1 MPAVK
6 HAHCM
11 KKLRI
16 LLADG
21 HRIVRAGLKLLINTQ
36 PDMAVIGEATEGKEA
51 YAKARSLHPDV
62 AVLELDLPRW
72 NGLRAAEQIKLRGPA
87 VAVLVL
93 TAHEKAPGLAE
104 LLDAKASGCVLKRS
118 APAELFAAIRAVA
131 KGAVH
136 FDPALLDP
144 APRRAIGT
152 LSATGRPRRRAL
164 SRRERRVLGLAAWGY
179 SNKEIAAQLGVSAKT
194 VETYKM
200 RFGVKLGLHGRVD
213 LVRYAVGHGLLSQ
226 P

>member
-1 MPAVK
+1 M
-6 HAHCM
+6 
-11 KKLRI
+11 
-16 LLADG
+16 
-21 HRIVRAGLKLLINTQ
+21 
-36 PDMAVIGEATEGKEA
+36 
-51 YAKARSLHPDV
+51 
-62 AVLELDLPRW
+62 LELDLPRW
-72 NGLRAAEQIKLRGPA
+72 NGLRAAEQIKLRVPV

-93 TAHEKAPGLAE
+93 TAHEKAPDLAE

-152 LSATGRPRRRAL
+152 LSSAGRPRRRAL

-213 LVRYAVGHGLLSQ
+213 LVRYAVGHGILSQ

>member
-72 NGLRAAEQIKLRGPA
+72 NGFHLGSW
-87 VAVLVL
+87 V
-93 TAHEKAPGLAE
+93 
-104 LLDAKASGCVLKRS
+104 
-118 APAELFAAIRAVA
+118 
-131 KGAVH
+131 
-136 FDPALLDP
+136 
-144 APRRAIGT
+144 GT
-152 LSATGRPRRRAL
+152 GKS
-164 SRRERRVLGLAAWGY
+164 
-179 SNKEIAAQLGVSAKT
+179 
-194 VETYKM
+194 
-200 RFGVKLGLHGRVD
+200 
-213 LVRYAVGHGLLSQ
+213 
-226 P
+226 

>member
-6 HAHCM
+6 HTHRM
-11 KKLRI
+11 KKIRI

-72 NGLRAAEQIKLRGPA
+72 NGLRAAEQIKLRVPV

-93 TAHEKAPGLAE
+93 TAHEKAPDLAE

-131 KGAVH
+131 KRAVH

-164 SRRERRVLGLAAWGY
+164 SRRERRVLGLAARGY